1 MRELIVY
8 HTDEQLEKVK
18 EWYKRIYDA
27 DTRKTYM
34 GSELEIKS
42 PTGYVIANVMKD
54 SSITESYRGNR
65 FSEIYFMD
73 GTKVD
78 KYIYDCILEP
88 STTPKFY
95 VMDIEMYSCT
105 RSLHRRENIFK

>member
-1 MRELIVY
+1 MIELIVY

-18 EWYKRIYDA
+18 EWYKKIYDA
-27 DTRKTYM
+27 DVSKTYM

-54 SSITESYRGNR
+54 SSITDAYRGNR
-65 FSEIYFMD
+65 FAEIYFMKD
-73 GTKVD
+73 TKVD
-78 KYIYDCILEP
+78 KYIYDRILEP

-95 VMDIEMYSCT
+95 GIDIEMYSCT
-105 RSLHRRENIFK
+105 RSLHQRENIFK